1 MKNPV
6 AALKHWLEA
15 GPEPLPEHIPEAT
28 SDIRKPVRYGL
39 LGLGVTFGACVLWA
53 ALAPIDEGVPTAG
66 MVTIDTKRKPVQHLI
81 GGIVD
86 EVLVREA
93 QSVKKGDALIKL
105 NDAVAR
111 ANYEA
116 ARHRYLSLRAMQ
128 NRLQAEQLGQD
139 KISFHEDVLTAQG
152 DPLIQQHIET
162 EIQLFTSRRSA
173 LKSEMAA
180 LDAAIKAQEEAA
192 KGFAAQLVSRK
203 EQRGL
208 VAEERDGIKELVAEG
223 YAPRNKLLELE
234 RMNADLGAISSGLQ
248 GDYARAKQGSSEMT
262 LKKLQRQQE
271 YRKEVDSQLAEIQRE
286 LVADGEKFRATSEEL
301 GRTTLRAPADGTV
314 VGLAIQTPGSVI
326 QAGAKV
332 MDIVPQN
339 EVLMLET
346 HIPPHLIDRVRPG
359 QITDIRFSGFAHTPQ
374 LVVEGRLI
382 SASADLLLDQ
392 ATNTQYYLARVE
404 VTPDGLK
411 TLGQRQLHPGMPA
424 EVVIKTGERSLLTY
438 LVAPLYKRVAQSMT
452 EE

>member
-1 MKNPV
+1 MKNPI
-6 AALKHWLEA
+6 AALRNWLEA
-15 GPEPLPEHIPEAT
+15 GPEPLPEHIPDAT
-28 SDIRKPVRYGL
+28 ADTRKPMRYGL
-39 LGLGVTFGACVLWA
+39 LGLGVTFAACLLWA

-93 QSVKKGDALIKL
+93 QLVKKGDALLKL

-111 ANYEA
+111 ANYES

-128 NRLQAEQLGQD
+128 NRLQAEQLGHD
-139 KISFHEDVLTAQG
+139 KIVFHEDVLAARE
-152 DPLIQQHIET
+152 DPLIEQHIET
-162 EIQLFTSRRSA
+162 EIQLFNSRRSA

-180 LDAAIKAQEEAA
+180 LDAAIKAQDEAA
-192 KGFAAQLVSRK
+192 KGFAAQLSSRK

-286 LVADGEKFRATSEEL
+286 LVADSEKFRATREEL
-301 GRTTLRAPADGTV
+301 ERTVLRAPADGTV
-314 VGLAIQTPGSVI
+314 VGLMVQTPGSVI
-326 QAGAKV
+326 QAGAKI

-339 EVLMLET
+339 ETLLLET
-346 HIPPHLIDRVRPG
+346 HIPPHLIDRVKPG
-359 QITDIRFSGFAHTPQ
+359 QLTDIRFSGFAHTPQ

-382 SASADLLLDQ
+382 SASADLLFDQ

-404 VTPDGLK
+404 VTPEGLK
-411 TLGQRQLHPGMPA
+411 TLGARQLYPGMPA

-438 LVAPLYKRVAQSMT
+438 LLAPLYKRIAQSMT

>member
-1 MKNPV
+1 MKNPIAV
-6 AALKHWLEA
+6 LKNWLEA

-28 SDIRKPVRYGL
+28 ADTRKPVRYGI
-39 LGLGVTFGACVLWA
+39 LGLGVTFAACLIWA
-53 ALAPIDEGVPTAG
+53 AFAPIDEGVPTAG
-66 MVTIDTKRKPVQHLI
+66 MVAIDTKRKPVQHLT
-81 GGIVD
+81 GGIVE

-93 QSVKKGDALIKL
+93 QTVKKGEGLIRL

-111 ANYEA
+111 ANYES
-116 ARHRYLSLRAMQ
+116 ARHRYLGLRIMQ
-128 NRLQAEQLGQD
+128 ARLQAEQLGRD
-139 KISFHEDVLTAQG
+139 NIVFHEDVVTAQD
-152 DPLIQQHIET
+152 DPQIQQHIET
-162 EIQLFTSRRSA
+162 ETQLFNSRRMA
-173 LKSEMAA
+173 LKNEMAA
-180 LDAAIKAQEEAA
+180 IDAAIKAQDEAA

-248 GDYARAKQGSSEMT
+248 GEYARAKQGSSEMT

-271 YRKEVDSQLAEIQRE
+271 YRKEVDGQLSEIQRE
-286 LVADGEKFRATSEEL
+286 LVADGEKYRATREDLE
-301 GRTTLRAPADGTV
+301 RTLLRAPTDGTV
-314 VGLAIQTPGSVI
+314 VGLAVQTPGSVI

-339 EVLMLET
+339 ETLLLET
-346 HIPPHLIDRVRPG
+346 HVPPHLIDRIKPG

-382 SASADLLLDQ
+382 SASADLLVDQ
-392 ATNTQYYLARVE
+392 ASNTQYYLARVE
-404 VTPDGLK
+404 VTPEGLK
-411 TLGQRQLHPGMPA
+411 TLGQRQMHPGMPA

-438 LVAPLYKRVAQSMT
+438 LVAPLYKRIAQSMT